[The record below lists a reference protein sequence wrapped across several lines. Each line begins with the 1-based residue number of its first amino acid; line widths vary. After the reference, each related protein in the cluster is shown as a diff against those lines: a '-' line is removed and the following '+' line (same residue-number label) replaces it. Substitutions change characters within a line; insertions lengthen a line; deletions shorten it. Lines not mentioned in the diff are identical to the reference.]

1 VAKRVRIEG
10 DDRRDILL
18 LCMNVRCRD
27 VSSSCLL
34 SSRRV
39 AFRRKVLE
47 LDVAV
52 CD

>member
-1 VAKRVRIEG
+1 MAKGIRIEG

-18 LCMNVRCRD
+18 VCVNVCCRD
-27 VSSSCLL
+27 VLSSYRL

-47 LDVAV
+47 LNVAV
-52 CD
+52 